1 MMFALVDV
9 NSFYA
14 SCETVFRP
22 DLYGR
27 PVVVLSNNDG
37 CVIARSREAKA
48 VGITMG
54 APYFKIQQVIRQHG
68 VIAFSSNYA
77 LYSDMSARVMTILE
91 QLAPGIEIYS
101 IDEAFLS
108 LKDVQPSIALEEFGQ
123 FVRDHIR
130 KLTGLNVGVGI
141 APSKTLAKLANHAAK
156 LWHKTRGVVD
166 LSNPERQRKLLALMP
181 VAEVWG
187 VGRRTAKKLEMMGI
201 TTALQ
206 LAEANPSL
214 IRKNFSVVLER
225 TVRELC
231 GEACLAVTEFAPTKQ
246 QIICSRSF
254 SERITEYQSMHEAV
268 CSYAEKAAEKLRKEH
283 QYCRYIS
290 TFIKTSPFATNETY
304 YSNVASTR
312 LTLPTLD
319 SRDIISAALKCLAAI
334 WRPGHRYLK
343 AGIVLGEFS
352 SHGIAQ
358 LGLFDE
364 CKPRINSEQ
373 LMATIDSIN
382 QSGKS
387 KIAFIGQGIN
397 PEWQMK
403 REMLSPAYTTR
414 VTDIPI
420 AIIR

>member
-1 MMFALVDV
+1 MFALVDV